1 MSTEKHSSGH
11 GTDGAPFHESVTFEP
26 RDINVATVV
35 KQLIYLAITI
45 AIALLIC
52 VPVLKVL
59 TSASQSED
67 TPMAPVRANISMRN
81 CDSGAYPPEPRLQ
94 GVPCH
99 QTDPQQDLREKI
111 QADTEENE
119 SARWLDKPNGVA
131 KIPVSD
137 AMKIVAEKGGAVSF
151 GPAPAQEKMK

>member
-1 MSTEKHSSGH
+1 MSTEKHNRGH
-11 GTDGAPFHESVTFEP
+11 GTGGAPFHKSVTFEP

-45 AIALLIC
+45 VIALLIC

-59 TSASQSED
+59 TSVSQSED
-67 TPMAPVRANISMRN
+67 TPMAPVRANMN
-81 CDSGAYPPEPRLQ
+81 MQDCNGGAYPPEPRLQ

-99 QTDPQQDLREKI
+99 QTDPQQDLRDKI
-111 QADTEENE
+111 QADTAENE
-119 SARWLDKPNGVA
+119 SARWLDKSNGIA

-137 AMKIVAEKGGAVSF
+137 AMKIVAEKGGAVGF
-151 GPAPAQEKMK
+151 GTAPAQEKKK